1 MEKYYFL
8 EMENEEVYG
17 DDNWFLVLPKEAFLE
32 EELQNKKS
40 TVEGVEYKIFTV
52 DEAIE
57 FIKKHPARRVYKET
71 LNTVEDED
79 IKKKIIKNINL
90 V

>member
-8 EMENEEVYG
+8 EMENEKVCG

-32 EELQNKKS
+32 KELQNKKS
-40 TVEGVEYKIFTV
+40 IVEGVEYKIFTV

-57 FIKKHPARRVYKET
+57 FIKKHPTRRVYKET
-71 LNTVEDED
+71 LKTVEDEN
-79 IKKKIIKNINL
+79 IKKKIMKNINL
-90 V
+90 I